1 MIESLFLFPL
11 APDLTNIFC
20 TSSLSEKKYWH
31 NGTMLK
37 QQSSKEVKIS
47 LITNYFPLAQGDY
60 HLLHLKAPQTIRCRD
75 APEPSTCL
83 LTSSFKSSTTSQADA
98 LVADPQDN
106 MFSKKIF
113 WLASALLLIGV
124 QAQSHQM
131 DVHAQ
136 VAAPKTE
143 LSHKYPA
150 VNALL

>member
-1 MIESLFLFPL
+1 MIESLLLFPL

-31 NGTMLK
+31 NGTILK

-83 LTSSFKSSTTSQADA
+83 LTSSFKSSSTSRADA
-98 LVADPQDN
+98 MVADPQNN
-106 MFSKKIF
+106 MFSNKML
-113 WLASALLLIGV
+113 WLGSALLLIGV
-124 QAQSHQM
+124 QAQRDAHT
-131 DVHAQ
+131 Q

-150 VNALL
+150 VNALF